1 MIEHRWAIGL
11 RDLILDAG
19 GFHLADAWIHPLD
32 LVAIGL
38 VAAEEAEQAPA
49 LDG

>member
-1 MIEHRWAIGL
+1 MMAAARREPDDFALQRSKGQM
-11 RDLILDAG
+11 
-19 GFHLADAWIHPLD
+19 
-32 LVAIGL
+32 VAIGL